1 VGRDSSLT
9 DLVMRLSTG
18 RYPPSAL
25 DVVTNA
31 WREIADL
38 SRQVPGRL
46 LPDGLDEPIRELR
59 RQSGAFGSMFGGMVN
74 YYDGD
79 EEKVPA
85 PPGLSEDEVLAIGR
99 DAQAIHRV
107 LSSELTI
114 WRD

>member
-1 VGRDSSLT
+1 
-9 DLVMRLSTG
+9 
-18 RYPPSAL
+18 
-25 DVVTNA
+25 
-31 WREIADL
+31 
-38 SRQVPGRL
+38 
-46 LPDGLDEPIRELR
+46 
-59 RQSGAFGSMFGGMVN
+59 MFGGMVN